1 MKAVRRLSLA
11 VALVLLASMFGAV
24 TASGG
29 EPAKGEPVVIGV
41 YTPADNSTFTAPE
54 LIPAVE
60 AAAEFVTKEQ
70 NGLGGRPIK
79 VVSCKTNYTP
89 DSLTSCANR
98 LFQQNPL
105 LIIPGPDASAFT
117 AFSTFANA
125 GVPLIGG
132 ASFTPPEYTSNIR
145 VMFNGFS
152 ASVLPGQAYFAIK
165 ELKAK
170 KLVALSFDDGINPVI
185 VRTFMDPIA
194 RANGLSDVQFIPTQ
208 PGTADF
214 TAPLGAAIEA
224 DPDAILAFGVPCVP
238 LIKAYASLGAK
249 VPLVQP
255 SNCND
260 PKTLSRA
267 GKAAEGAYYVS
278 EFFALSTNPKNK
290 DVKQYQRIIK
300 KYGKGNIVPTDFS
313 FSGVAAI
320 LNIKQVLDNVDLATA
335 TPDQI
340 LGAFRGVTNQ
350 PNFLAEPYTCQP
362 PPVSQWPA
370 ICSGSV
376 FFTRV
381 KDGKLRQ
388 TTSFVSMSTLYGG
401 P

>member
-11 VALVLLASMFGAV
+11 VALVLLASMLGTSA
-24 TASGG
+24 ASAGQ
-29 EPAKGEPVVIGV
+29 PAKGEPVVIGV

-60 AAAEFVTKEQ
+60 AAAKYVTKER
-70 NGLGGRPIK
+70 NGFGGRPIK

-105 LIIPGPDASAFT
+105 FIIPGPDASAFT
-117 AFSTFANA
+117 AFGTFASA

-132 ASFTPPEYTSNIR
+132 ASFTPPEYTSNLR

-170 KLVALSFDDGINPVI
+170 KLVAISFDDGINPVI
-185 VRTFMDPIA
+185 VRTFMDPVA
-194 RANGLSDVQFIPTQ
+194 RANGLPDIQFVPTQ

-214 TAPLGAAIEA
+214 TAPLSAAVSAE
-224 DPDAILAFGVPCVP
+224 PDAILAFGVPCLP

-267 GKAAEGAYYVS
+267 GAAAEGAYYVS
-278 EFFALSTNPKNK
+278 EFFAPSTNPKNK

-313 FSGVAAI
+313 FSGVATI
-320 LNIKQVLDNVDLATA
+320 LNAKKVLDTVDPSTA

-350 PNFLAEPYTCQP
+350 ANFLAEPYTCQP

-388 TTSFVSMSTLYGG
+388 TTPFVPMSALYGTS
-401 P
+401 